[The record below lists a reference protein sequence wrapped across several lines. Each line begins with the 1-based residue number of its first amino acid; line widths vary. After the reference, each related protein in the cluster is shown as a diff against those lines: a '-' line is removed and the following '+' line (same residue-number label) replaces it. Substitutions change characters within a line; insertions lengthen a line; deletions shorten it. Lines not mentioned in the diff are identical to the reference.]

1 VSEEEYSPV
10 ELSFA
15 SETAIDPVG
24 VGGDNRRRHY
34 SLGDQNMAEDKPGLH
49 IDLDWKKQAQEEKKR
64 LEEEEKKRAEERAA
78 AQAAPPTPAG
88 VVPAAVT
95 AAASGA
101 NQTGGAGQRKMT
113 RGGRELPAAG
123 IPTLA
128 QSLVTQALYYLG
140 DANARGGDESAN
152 MDMAKHLIDTLGIL
166 EDKTQGHLTA
176 DEQQVLDTALYE
188 ARMRFIAV
196 AGQVIAG
203 A

>member
-1 VSEEEYSPV
+1 MSEEK
-10 ELSFA
+10 
-15 SETAIDPVG
+15 
-24 VGGDNRRRHY
+24 
-34 SLGDQNMAEDKPGLH
+34 QGLH

-64 LEEEEKKRAEERAA
+64 LEEEEKKRADERAA
-78 AQAAPPTPAG
+78 AQAAPATPAG

-95 AAASGA
+95 ASAGTPAKSGA
-101 NQTGGAGQRKMT
+101 KTAN
-113 RGGRELPAAG
+113 GRELPPAG
-123 IPTLA
+123 IPMLA

-140 DANARGGDESAN
+140 EGAAARGGNEASN

-166 EDKTQGHLTA
+166 EEKTEGRLTP
-176 DEQQVLDTALYE
+176 DEQSALDTALYE